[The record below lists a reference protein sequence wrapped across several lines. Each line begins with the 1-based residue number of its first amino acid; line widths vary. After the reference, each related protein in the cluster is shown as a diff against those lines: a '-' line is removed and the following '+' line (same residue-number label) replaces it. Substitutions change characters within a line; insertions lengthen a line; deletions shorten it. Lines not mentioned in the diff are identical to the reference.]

1 MYDSPQNRD
10 RKVVKSCL
18 AGRLRLLLS
27 KATVVYTM
35 VQDGGAGAPG
45 QARST
50 DRKALEPSTSD
61 FRRGG
66 LGPGGQGGPGPSVS
80 RKPMFPFKFP
90 SGWHL
95 LGQNRLL

>member
-1 MYDSPQNRD
+1 
-10 RKVVKSCL
+10 
-18 AGRLRLLLS
+18 
-27 KATVVYTM
+27 M

-66 LGPGGQGGPGPSVS
+66 LGPGGQGGPRSL
-80 RKPMFPFKFP
+80 RKSKAHVPFQIP
-90 SGWHL
+90 IWLASARAEPPTVTYRLRRWLVASGF
-95 LGQNRLL
+95 

>member
-1 MYDSPQNRD
+1 MPIP
-10 RKVVKSCL
+10 
-18 AGRLRLLLS
+18 
-27 KATVVYTM
+27 TVVYTM
-35 VQDGGAGAPG
+35 VVVLVLLG

-50 DRKALEPSTSD
+50 DRKALELSTSAK
-61 FRRGG
+61 R

-95 LGQNRLL
+95 LGQNRLV